1 MSALDNRRARIA
13 VILSVVVFFAFIVV
27 SKMLYVQVL
36 ANERFSSDSLYNR
49 LQEVSVTPDRGL
61 IYDVKGETLAISVE
75 KESVYMTP
83 SVIRES
89 SERDSIVKD
98 LAESLHM
105 TEEDVNKVVDY
116 KTADFAWLKRHAE
129 DEEVAKLRELNYLGV
144 GFTREYKREYPK
156 KFLASHVL
164 GFVGNDNMGLSGL
177 EQQFNDKLQ
186 GNPGKLVVEYD
197 NIGNIIPQSIR
208 ESIPATPG
216 NNLYL
221 TIDGT
226 IQYIVERELRKAN
239 DKYKPE
245 FLSCIVMDVNTGNVL
260 AMANMPEYDP
270 NTYGDFKP
278 ETWTN
283 GAVSKVYEPGSTFK
297 SISSS
302 MFLEEDIADL
312 DTEFSCPGY
321 IDIDGQRLKCWV
333 YPHAHGVITLKKGI
347 AESCNIVMTEAALDM
362 GKDRFYDYL
371 AGFGMTKRT
380 GIALPGESSPLIV
393 SKDKVVPFDL
403 AAQAIGQGNA
413 YTPIQMITATNA
425 VANGGKLMK
434 PQIVSKVTDRKGNVV
449 EEIKPEIVRSVVS
462 EDTSAKM
469 REALES
475 VVTDGIGRAAAV
487 PGYRVAGKTGTA
499 EISEGGGYL
508 ENQYVLSFSGF
519 APANDPLIS
528 CIVIVGK
535 PQVKSDSG
543 SVAGPVFSDVVGEIM
558 RYYNVPTS
566 TKAEHVNPAPEKNL
580 VTVPD
585 LPLPMNAEEARRAFL
600 SAGLQ
605 PEFAVSGDQLVSY
618 LPNAGTK
625 LAPGASISLYAV
637 YAGSDMVVM
646 PDLSKRTIKE
656 AELVLRNMGLKP
668 TLDGSG
674 LAYKQEPQAGTKISK
689 NVEVKVWFAG
699 SEELNN
705 IKKAQEDVAN
715 KEKIKQ
721 DENAK

>member
-347 AESCNIVMTEAALDM
+347 AESCNIVMAEAALDM

>member
-164 GFVGNDNMGLSGL
+164 GFVGNDNIGLSGL

-302 MFLEEDIADL
+302 MFLEEDIADF

-347 AESCNIVMTEAALDM
+347 AESCNTVMTEAALDM

-566 TKAEHVNPAPEKNL
+566 TKAEHVNPAPENNL

>member
-164 GFVGNDNMGLSGL
+164 GFVGNDNIGLSGL

-278 ETWTN
+278 ENWTN

-347 AESCNIVMTEAALDM
+347 AESCNIVMAEAALDT

-689 NVEVKVWFAG
+689 NVEVEVWFAG

>member
-164 GFVGNDNMGLSGL
+164 GFVGNDNIGLSGL

-347 AESCNIVMTEAALDM
+347 AESCNIVMAEAALDT

-371 AGFGMTKRT
+371 AGFGMTRRT

-566 TKAEHVNPAPEKNL
+566 TKAEHVNPAPENNL